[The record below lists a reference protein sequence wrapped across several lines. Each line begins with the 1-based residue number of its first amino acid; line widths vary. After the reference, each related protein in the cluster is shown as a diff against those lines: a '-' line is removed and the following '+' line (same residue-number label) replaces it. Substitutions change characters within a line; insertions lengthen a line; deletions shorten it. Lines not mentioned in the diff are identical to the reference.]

1 MFHYSYTVK
10 NISHSPAARA
20 KKYLFYIRI
29 KTFIYIQLC
38 NTRVKKAISAQRPNG
53 KNGSMYTRVD
63 IFSYTTRMKNAI
75 PAQTPNSKDVH
86 NYYVLKIPLNH

>member
-1 MFHYSYTVK
+1 MRVNCYIRECYKLSGKKFISWLFRKYVVMFHYSYTVK

-29 KTFIYIQLC
+29 KTLIYIQLC

-63 IFSYTTRMKNAI
+63 IGI
-75 PAQTPNSKDVH
+75 
-86 NYYVLKIPLNH
+86 